1 MARHPSQPDPVEG
14 AALYWAD
21 HKSVMM
27 KSTDGE
33 SSCIQTCKSDT
44 AACNA
49 ALRWQ
54 KKENAAVTKEA
65 ARLRKLGVTK
75 LSDDGSYPPGYMQQR
90 GAA

>member
-1 MARHPSQPDPVEG
+1 MARHPFQPEPVEG

-21 HKSVMM
+21 HKSVLMRA
-27 KSTDGE
+27 DGH
-33 SSCIQTCKSDT
+33 SSVIQTCKSAE

-54 KKENAAVTKEA
+54 KKENAAVLKEA
-65 ARLRKLGVTK
+65 KRLKKLGIAK
-75 LSDDGSYPPGYMQQR
+75 LSDDGSYPPGYMQGR